1 MEARAVEAALEVTRH
16 GQVAVVALTRGKVN
30 AIDVELLDE
39 LCATLDRL
47 ERDDDVGAVVLTGAG
62 RVFSA
67 GVDLRRVVDGDDAY
81 AGELVAG
88 LATVFETL
96 FRFSKPTVAGVNG
109 AAVAGGCVMACACD
123 RRVMARGASIGAS
136 ELVVGVP
143 FPASAVEILRHACG
157 PAVEDVVFSGRLV
170 DAGEAQT
177 LGLVHEV
184 VEADAVLAR
193 ATVVAEELAAR
204 APTAFALAKE
214 QLRRPALERM
224 RGDGPALDA
233 MVGRTW
239 AAPATRQRIRA
250 QLDRISTRH

>member
-1 MEARAVEAALEVTRH
+1 MEAPAVEAVLEVTRD

-30 AIDVELLDE
+30 AIDVALLGELR
-39 LCATLDRL
+39 ATLDLL

-67 GVDLRRVVDGDDAY
+67 GVDLRRVVDGDDTY
-81 AGELVAG
+81 AAELVAG
-88 LATVFETL
+88 LAAVFETL
-96 FRFSKPTVAGVNG
+96 FRFPKPTVAGVNG
-109 AAVAGGCVMACACD
+109 AAVAGGCVLACACD

-157 PAVEDVVFSGRLV
+157 PATEDVVFSGRLL

-177 LGLVHEV
+177 LGMVHEV
-184 VEADAVLAR
+184 VEADAVGSR
-193 ATVVAEELAAR
+193 AAAVAAELAAR
-204 APTAFALAKE
+204 APTAFVLAKE

-233 MVGRTW
+233 VVARTW
-239 AAPATRQRIRA
+239 AAPDTRRRIRA
-250 QLDRISTRH
+250 QLDRMATRC